1 MNTTISS
8 SASATLQNSS
18 GSVDNEASVQTR
30 TSIQGTQAVQTVMTA
45 PSMTVEELT
54 GVVEAMNDT
63 MTQMNRALSFE
74 VDSSSEQLVIK
85 VTDKNT
91 DELIR
96 QIPSEDTLKLV
107 QHIEEMRNIL
117 FEASA

>member
-8 SASATLQNSS
+8 NASTTLQNSS
-18 GSVDNEASVQTR
+18 GSVDNETSVQPR
-30 TSIQGTQAVQTVMTA
+30 TSNQGTQAVQTEMTA
-45 PSMTVEELT
+45 PSMTVEELSS
-54 GVVEAMNDT
+54 VVEAMNDT
-63 MTQMNRALSFE
+63 MTQMNRALNFE

-85 VTDKNT
+85 VTDRDT

-96 QIPSEDTLKLV
+96 QIPSADALKLV
-107 QHIEEMRNIL
+107 QHIQEMRNIL